1 VHPDIVQNQLRP
13 ERFRETFKSNLRTSC
28 VQVNFQLP
36 RNACFPGEYEEY
48 PTIDM

>member
-28 VQVNFQLP
+28 VQVN
-36 RNACFPGEYEEY
+36 
-48 PTIDM
+48 